1 MPPHVA
7 RLRVRYDETDQM
19 GVVYHGRYF
28 AYFEV
33 GRTELMRSCGLPY
46 AEMERGGLRLVV
58 VEASARYL
66 APTRYDQEVEVRTR
80 LTQLTAVR
88 VVFTYE
94 LAAGAAVVATGST
107 ALACVDPA
115 GRPTRLPEPFARILK
130 EAGKRHGIDDNP

>member
-33 GRTELMRSCGLPY
+33 GRTELMRSRGLPY
-46 AEMERGGLRLVV
+46 AEMERRGFRLVV

-66 APTRYDQEVEVRTR
+66 APVRYDQEVEVRTR

-94 LAAGAAVVATGST
+94 LAADGAIVAVGST
-107 ALACVDPA
+107 VLACVDPT
-115 GRPTRLPEPFARILK
+115 GRPARIPVEFAHVLK
-130 EAGKRHGIDDNP
+130 EAGNRHGIDDIL